1 MYLKIGV
8 PKEIADGE
16 RRVSLIPD
24 TVGRLVK
31 QGMEVFVEKGAGQE
45 ALISD
50 QAYRAAGA
58 TVVADAESLYG
69 PVDVSLKVRA
79 PMDNEAVGRHEADM
93 MREGAFLIA
102 LLQPLGDPDLVRR
115 LAGLGVNS
123 FSMDS
128 IPRIARAQSMDALSS
143 MASIAGYKAVLIA
156 ASALGKVFPMMITAA
171 GTLAPAKGLVLGAGV
186 AGLQAIAT
194 ARRLGAVMYGYDVR
208 SVVKE
213 QIQSLGA
220 TFIEPEG
227 TMLAAEGAGGYAAE
241 LAEDAQRVG
250 RDLIHRHMNDMDFVI
265 STAAVPGRRAPLLIT
280 KEMVVDMRL
289 GSVIVD
295 LAAETGGN
303 CELTRPGEEVV
314 EHGIKIVG
322 PLNLPST
329 LPTHSSQMYSRNIFN
344 FLTHLL
350 DDGHV
355 RVDFEDE
362 ITRACCIT
370 YEGEVVHEASLEAMS
385 AQA

>member
-1 MYLKIGV
+1 MKIGV
-8 PKEIADGE
+8 PREIADGE

-31 QGMEVFVEKGAGQE
+31 EGMEVFVEKGAGQE

-58 TVVADAESLYG
+58 TVVPDAESLYG
-69 PVDVSLKVRA
+69 PLDLLLKVRA
-79 PMDNEAVGRHEADM
+79 PIVNEAVGRHEVDM
-93 MREGAFLIA
+93 MRQGAFLIA
-102 LLQPLGDPDLVRR
+102 LLQPLSNPDLVRR
-115 LAGLGVNS
+115 LAERGVNS

-143 MASIAGYKAVLIA
+143 MASIAGYKAALIA
-156 ASALGKVFPMMITAA
+156 ASALGKIFPMMITAA

-194 ARRLGAVMYGYDVR
+194 ARRLGAVMYAYDVR
-208 SVVKE
+208 PIVKE

-227 TMLAAEGAGGYAAE
+227 TMVDAEGAGGYAVE
-241 LAEDAQRVG
+241 LAEEAQRMG
-250 RDLIHRHMNDMDFVI
+250 RDLIHRHINDMDFVI

-303 CELTRPGEEVV
+303 CELTRPGEEIV
-314 EHGIKIVG
+314 EHGIKICG

-329 LPTHSSQMYSRNIFN
+329 LPTHASQVYSRNILN
-344 FLTHLL
+344 LLLHLV
-350 DDGHV
+350 DDSQV

-370 YEGEVVHEASLEAMS
+370 YDGEVVHGPSRESMNLEAK
-385 AQA
+385 

>member
-1 MYLKIGV
+1 MKIGV
-8 PKEIADGE
+8 PREIADGE
-16 RRVSLIPD
+16 RRVSLTPD
-24 TVGRLVK
+24 TVGRLVRD
-31 QGMEVFVEKGAGQE
+31 GMEVFVESGAGWE

-50 QAYRAAGA
+50 QAYQAAGA
-58 TVVADAESLYG
+58 TIVDGAEGLYS

-79 PMDNEAVGRHEADM
+79 PMENDAVGRHETDM
-93 MREGAFLIA
+93 MRKGSYLIA
-102 LLQPLGDPDLVRR
+102 LLQPLNSLDLVRR
-115 LAGLGVNS
+115 LAGQGVNS

-143 MASIAGYKAVLIA
+143 MASLSGYKAALIA
-156 ASALGKVFPMMITAA
+156 ANALGKIFPMMITAA

-220 TFIEPEG
+220 TCIEPEE
-227 TMLAAEGAGGYAAE
+227 TMVAAEGAGGYAVE
-241 LAEDAQRVG
+241 LAEDAQRVA
-250 RDLIHRHMNDMDFVI
+250 RNLIHRHMNDMDFVI
-265 STAAVPGRRAPLLIT
+265 STAAVPGRQAPLLIT

-295 LAAETGGN
+295 IAAETGGN
-303 CELTRPGEEVV
+303 CELTRPGENIV
-314 EHGIKIVG
+314 EHGIKICG
-322 PLNLPST
+322 PVNLPSM
-329 LPTHSSQMYSRNIFN
+329 LPTHSSQLYSRNIFN
-344 FLTHLL
+344 FLSHLV
-350 DDGHV
+350 DEGRV

-362 ITRACCIT
+362 ITKACCIT
-370 YEGEVVHEASLEAMS
+370 YQGEVVHEASLEATV
-385 AQA
+385 AEAK